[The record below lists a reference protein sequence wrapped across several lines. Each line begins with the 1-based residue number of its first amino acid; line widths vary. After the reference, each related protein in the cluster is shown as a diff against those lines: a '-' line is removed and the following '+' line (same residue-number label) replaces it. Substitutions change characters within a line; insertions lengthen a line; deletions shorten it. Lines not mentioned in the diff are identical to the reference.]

1 MLSSLEEAMLSV
13 DQLSSRVA
21 QVVSGD
27 LTFGGFEDWFREE
40 SHNVHL
46 WGDQHLNDAVDSIEQ
61 VFSEYHFEG
70 LRGSALN
77 KELANAVRPF
87 VRSKQ
92 VNWTL
97 HGVPLIEASFG
108 TPLRPGKSSSSRFEI
123 VPAQAA

>member
-1 MLSSLEEAMLSV
+1 
-13 DQLSSRVA
+13 
-21 QVVSGD
+21 
-27 LTFGGFEDWFREE
+27 
-40 SHNVHL
+40 
-46 WGDQHLNDAVDSIEQ
+46 
-61 VFSEYHFEG
+61 
-70 LRGSALN
+70 LN